1 MLFKCKN
8 KHSLVTIIKD
18 KETKLQRQ
26 KKRVIYSRFISNFF
40 IAKRKKE
47 RKRYIY
53 QLQKKKKKKKK
64 QKKMKTMPSFSS
76 TNQTKKLSSSQA
88 WTVLKKL
95 ECEREE
101 EAYQMMKI
109 NLTSLL
115 GFAIG
120 LMACFT
126 PRLLRLKQK
135 KPIICHSIA
144 C

>member
-1 MLFKCKN
+1 
-8 KHSLVTIIKD
+8 
-18 KETKLQRQ
+18 
-26 KKRVIYSRFISNFF
+26 
-40 IAKRKKE
+40 
-47 RKRYIY
+47 
-53 QLQKKKKKKKK
+53 
-64 QKKMKTMPSFSS
+64 MKTMPSFSS

-109 NLTSLL
+109 NLTNLL

>member
-1 MLFKCKN
+1 LDEGNLLARSFTNLIGPAKTK
-8 KHSLVTIIKD
+8 KTIAQPKLLSPGFDSASLPPVQM
-18 KETKLQRQ
+18 E
-26 KKRVIYSRFISNFF
+26 F
-40 IAKRKKE
+40 IAK
-47 RKRYIY
+47 
-53 QLQKKKKKKKK
+53 
-64 QKKMKTMPSFSS
+64 KTVK
-76 TNQTKKLSSSQA
+76 T
-88 WTVLKKL
+88 L

-126 PRLLRLKQK
+126 PRLLRLKHK

>member
-8 KHSLVTIIKD
+8 KHIVTIIKD

-53 QLQKKKKKKKK
+53 QLQKKKKKKK

-109 NLTSLL
+109 NLTNLL

-135 KPIICHSIA
+135 KPIICHSFA